1 MVNKMNE
8 AIGVKGGKRDRKRR
22 IIITANQK
30 KKLKENYKRKKQE
43 RIKKLEKEVKNLQLV
58 SFLVAV
64 PISVAG
70 TTVETLL
77 NLREE
82 QKDERLQAKG
92 LQIEERAKA
101 KALQTEELHQ
111 ANKLELGESAIYI
124 EDYQSNDR
132 KFTDYGYPKTIDGKE
147 VVSYPDK
154 KIITIEKKE
163 YPKVVEA
170 KVSLEE
176 NNKNIT
182 LKETLEQPN
191 KQQEESLEQ
200 QEVTEKQ
207 KKVEVKEQKQTIIP
221 IPESKKEI
229 LEENNI
235 FQKITD
241 KKIVAEYEEKLKDI
255 KIELK
260 KLIYEY
266 NVLQQASED
275 LTDSKEAEEIL
286 YQLSI
291 IIKKIE
297 ELKSKMKIDIK
308 DLETEAYLTDIVDQY
323 MDEFKNKNIV
333 SEIKDSD
340 LYIMIA
346 EKLEEVT
353 EKTGT
358 LTNKVEDTKEKLEL
372 DEAQFDKLKESYYN
386 FENFNN
392 QLIAFQSEQDFLLKD
407 LEKKVSESTS
417 ITEQVQYRVQ
427 LMNRQNRRLLQMIAL
442 PMLIPGNRSARA
454 VASATAAYLYF
465 MRNLLNPR
473 LRQQRYRII
482 SVIDYSSEIE
492 KNISKIEDAAISISK
507 TSNKLEEMIR
517 KIEVDFKDYMD
528 TIPECRELL
537 SNLNKLLSDL
547 KEKEEELQKTKQE
560 QEKLLETNNQK
571 VKTLPRTEEV

>member
-1 MVNKMNE
+1 MNE

-30 KKLKENYKRKKQE
+30 KKIKENYKRKKQE
-43 RIKKLEKEVKNLQLV
+43 RIKKLEKEVKNLQLA

-82 QKDERLQAKG
+82 QKEERLQAKG
-92 LQIEERAKA
+92 LQIEERAQA

-191 KQQEESLEQ
+191 KQQEER
-200 QEVTEKQ
+200 

-221 IPESKKEI
+221 IPASKIET
-229 LEENNI
+229 LEENKI

-241 KKIVAEYEEKLKDI
+241 KKIVAEYEEKLKDV

-308 DLETEAYLTDIVDQY
+308 DLETDAYLTDIVDQY

-358 LTNKVEDTKEKLEL
+358 LTNKVEDTKDKLEL
-372 DEAQFDKLKESYYN
+372 DESQFDKLKESYYN

-454 VASATAAYLYF
+454 IASATAAYLYF

-473 LRQQRYRII
+473 LREQRYRII

-492 KNISKIEDAAISISK
+492 RNISKIEDAATSISK

-517 KIEVDFKDYMD
+517 KIEVDFKDYLND
-528 TIPECRELL
+528 IPECRELL

>member
-1 MVNKMNE
+1 MNE

-30 KKLKENYKRKKQE
+30 KKIKENYKRKKQE
-43 RIKKLEKEVKNLQLV
+43 RIKKLEKEVKNLQLA

-82 QKDERLQAKG
+82 QKEERLQAKG
-92 LQIEERAKA
+92 LQIEERAQA

-191 KQQEESLEQ
+191 KQQEER
-200 QEVTEKQ
+200 

-221 IPESKKEI
+221 MPASKTET

-241 KKIVAEYEEKLKDI
+241 KKIVAEYEEKLKDV

-308 DLETEAYLTDIVDQY
+308 DLETDAYLTDIVDQY

-340 LYIMIA
+340 LYIMIE

-358 LTNKVEDTKEKLEL
+358 LTNKVEDTKDKLEL
-372 DEAQFDKLKESYYN
+372 DESQFDKLKESYYN

-454 VASATAAYLYF
+454 IASATAAYLYF

-473 LRQQRYRII
+473 LREQRYRII

-517 KIEVDFKDYMD
+517 KIEVDFKDYLNA
-528 TIPECRELL
+528 IPECRELL

>member
-1 MVNKMNE
+1 
-8 AIGVKGGKRDRKRR
+8 
-22 IIITANQK
+22 
-30 KKLKENYKRKKQE
+30 
-43 RIKKLEKEVKNLQLV
+43 
-58 SFLVAV
+58 
-64 PISVAG
+64 
-70 TTVETLL
+70 
-77 NLREE
+77 
-82 QKDERLQAKG
+82 
-92 LQIEERAKA
+92 
-101 KALQTEELHQ
+101 
-111 ANKLELGESAIYI
+111 
-124 EDYQSNDR
+124 
-132 KFTDYGYPKTIDGKE
+132 
-147 VVSYPDK
+147 
-154 KIITIEKKE
+154 
-163 YPKVVEA
+163 
-170 KVSLEE
+170 
-176 NNKNIT
+176 
-182 LKETLEQPN
+182 
-191 KQQEESLEQ
+191 
-200 QEVTEKQ
+200 
-207 KKVEVKEQKQTIIP
+207 
-221 IPESKKEI
+221 
-229 LEENNI
+229 
-235 FQKITD
+235 
-241 KKIVAEYEEKLKDI
+241 
-255 KIELK
+255 
-260 KLIYEY
+260 
-266 NVLQQASED
+266 
-275 LTDSKEAEEIL
+275 
-286 YQLSI
+286 
-291 IIKKIE
+291 
-297 ELKSKMKIDIK
+297 MKIDIK
-308 DLETEAYLTDIVDQY
+308 DLETDAYLTDIVDQY

-492 KNISKIEDAAISISK
+492 KNISKIEDAATSISK

-517 KIEVDFKDYMD
+517 KIEVDFKDYLND
-528 TIPECRELL
+528 IPECRELL

>member
-1 MVNKMNE
+1 MNE

-30 KKLKENYKRKKQE
+30 KKIKENYKRKKQE
-43 RIKKLEKEVKNLQLV
+43 RIKKLEKEVKNLQLA

-82 QKDERLQAKG
+82 QKEERLQAKG
-92 LQIEERAKA
+92 LQIEERAQA

-191 KQQEESLEQ
+191 KQQEER
-200 QEVTEKQ
+200 

-221 IPESKKEI
+221 MPASKIET

-241 KKIVAEYEEKLKDI
+241 KKIVAEYEEKLKDV

-308 DLETEAYLTDIVDQY
+308 DLETDAYLTDIVDQY

-358 LTNKVEDTKEKLEL
+358 LTNKVEDTKDKLEL
-372 DEAQFDKLKESYYN
+372 DESQFDKLKESYYN

-454 VASATAAYLYF
+454 IASATAAYLYF

-473 LRQQRYRII
+473 LREQRYRII

-492 KNISKIEDAAISISK
+492 KNISKIEDAATSISK

-517 KIEVDFKDYMD
+517 KIEVDFKDYLND
-528 TIPECRELL
+528 IPECRELL

>member
-1 MVNKMNE
+1 MNE

-30 KKLKENYKRKKQE
+30 KKIKENYKRKKQE
-43 RIKKLEKEVKNLQLV
+43 RIKKLEKEVKNLQLA

-82 QKDERLQAKG
+82 QKEERLQAKG
-92 LQIEERAKA
+92 LQIEERAQA

-191 KQQEESLEQ
+191 KQQEER
-200 QEVTEKQ
+200 

-221 IPESKKEI
+221 IPASKIET
-229 LEENNI
+229 LEENKI

-241 KKIVAEYEEKLKDI
+241 KKIVAEYEEKLKDV

-308 DLETEAYLTDIVDQY
+308 DLETDAYLTDIVDQY

-358 LTNKVEDTKEKLEL
+358 LTNKVEDTKDKLEL

-454 VASATAAYLYF
+454 IASATAAYLYF

-473 LRQQRYRII
+473 LREQRYRII

-492 KNISKIEDAAISISK
+492 KNISKIEDAATSISK

-517 KIEVDFKDYMD
+517 KIEVDFKDYLND
-528 TIPECRELL
+528 IPECRELL

>member
-30 KKLKENYKRKKQE
+30 KKIKENYKRKKQE
-43 RIKKLEKEVKNLQLV
+43 RIKKLEKEVKNLQLA

-92 LQIEERAKA
+92 LQIEERAQA

-191 KQQEESLEQ
+191 KQQEER
-200 QEVTEKQ
+200 

-221 IPESKKEI
+221 IPASKIET
-229 LEENNI
+229 LEENKI

-241 KKIVAEYEEKLKDI
+241 KKIVAEYEEKLKDV

-308 DLETEAYLTDIVDQY
+308 DLETDAYLTDIVDQY

-333 SEIKDSD
+333 SEIKDSN

-353 EKTGT
+353 EKTGK
-358 LTNKVEDTKEKLEL
+358 LTNKVEDTKDKLEL
-372 DEAQFDKLKESYYN
+372 DESQFDKLKESYYN

-454 VASATAAYLYF
+454 IASATAAYLYF

-473 LRQQRYRII
+473 LREQRYRII

-492 KNISKIEDAAISISK
+492 KNISKIEDAATSISK

-517 KIEVDFKDYMD
+517 KIEVDFKDYLND
-528 TIPECRELL
+528 IPECRELL

>member
-30 KKLKENYKRKKQE
+30 KKIKENYKRKKQE
-43 RIKKLEKEVKNLQLV
+43 RIKKLEKEVKNLQLA

-82 QKDERLQAKG
+82 QKEERLQAKG
-92 LQIEERAKA
+92 LQIEERAQA

-191 KQQEESLEQ
+191 KQQEER
-200 QEVTEKQ
+200 

-221 IPESKKEI
+221 IPASKIET
-229 LEENNI
+229 LEENKI

-241 KKIVAEYEEKLKDI
+241 KKIVAEYEEKLKDV

-308 DLETEAYLTDIVDQY
+308 DLETDAYLTDIVDQY

-358 LTNKVEDTKEKLEL
+358 LTNKVEDTKDKLEL
-372 DEAQFDKLKESYYN
+372 DESQFDKLKESYYN

-454 VASATAAYLYF
+454 IASATAAYLYF

-473 LRQQRYRII
+473 LREQRYRII

-517 KIEVDFKDYMD
+517 KIEVDFKDYINA
-528 TIPECRELL
+528 IPECRELL

-547 KEKEEELQKTKQE
+547 KEKEEELEKTKQE

>member
-43 RIKKLEKEVKNLQLV
+43 RIKKLEKEVKNLQLA

-82 QKDERLQAKG
+82 QKEERLQAKG

-182 LKETLEQPN
+182 LKETLERPN
-191 KQQEESLEQ
+191 KQQEESLEK

-221 IPESKKEI
+221 IPASKIET
-229 LEENNI
+229 LEENKI

-241 KKIVAEYEEKLKDI
+241 KKIVAEYEEKLKDV

-297 ELKSKMKIDIK
+297 ELKSKMKIDVK
-308 DLETEAYLTDIVDQY
+308 GLETDAYLTDIVDQY

-333 SEIKDSD
+333 SKIKDSD

-353 EKTGT
+353 EKTGK
-358 LTNKVEDTKEKLEL
+358 LTNKVEDTKDKLEL
-372 DEAQFDKLKESYYN
+372 DESQFDKLKESYYN

-454 VASATAAYLYF
+454 IASATAAYLYF

-492 KNISKIEDAAISISK
+492 RNISKIEDAATSISK

-528 TIPECRELL
+528 TLPECRELL

>member
-1 MVNKMNE
+1 
-8 AIGVKGGKRDRKRR
+8 
-22 IIITANQK
+22 
-30 KKLKENYKRKKQE
+30 
-43 RIKKLEKEVKNLQLV
+43 
-58 SFLVAV
+58 
-64 PISVAG
+64 
-70 TTVETLL
+70 
-77 NLREE
+77 
-82 QKDERLQAKG
+82 
-92 LQIEERAKA
+92 
-101 KALQTEELHQ
+101 
-111 ANKLELGESAIYI
+111 
-124 EDYQSNDR
+124 
-132 KFTDYGYPKTIDGKE
+132 
-147 VVSYPDK
+147 
-154 KIITIEKKE
+154 
-163 YPKVVEA
+163 
-170 KVSLEE
+170 
-176 NNKNIT
+176 
-182 LKETLEQPN
+182 
-191 KQQEESLEQ
+191 
-200 QEVTEKQ
+200 
-207 KKVEVKEQKQTIIP
+207 
-221 IPESKKEI
+221 
-229 LEENNI
+229 
-235 FQKITD
+235 
-241 KKIVAEYEEKLKDI
+241 
-255 KIELK
+255 
-260 KLIYEY
+260 
-266 NVLQQASED
+266 
-275 LTDSKEAEEIL
+275 
-286 YQLSI
+286 
-291 IIKKIE
+291 
-297 ELKSKMKIDIK
+297 MKIDIK
-308 DLETEAYLTDIVDQY
+308 DLETDAYLTDIVDQY

-358 LTNKVEDTKEKLEL
+358 LTNKVEDTKDKLEL
-372 DEAQFDKLKESYYN
+372 DESQFDKLKESYYN

-454 VASATAAYLYF
+454 IASATAAYLYF

-473 LRQQRYRII
+473 LREQRYRII

-517 KIEVDFKDYMD
+517 KIEVDFKDYINA
-528 TIPECRELL
+528 IPECRELL

>member
-30 KKLKENYKRKKQE
+30 KKIKENYKRKKQE
-43 RIKKLEKEVKNLQLV
+43 RIKKLEKEVKNLQLA

-82 QKDERLQAKG
+82 QKEERLQAKG
-92 LQIEERAKA
+92 LQIEERAQA

-191 KQQEESLEQ
+191 KQQEER
-200 QEVTEKQ
+200 

-221 IPESKKEI
+221 MPASKTET

-241 KKIVAEYEEKLKDI
+241 KKIVAEYEEKLKDV

-308 DLETEAYLTDIVDQY
+308 DLETDAYLTDIVDQY
-323 MDEFKNKNIV
+323 MDEFKNKNII

-358 LTNKVEDTKEKLEL
+358 LTNKVEDTKDKLEL
-372 DEAQFDKLKESYYN
+372 DESQFDKLKESYYN

-392 QLIAFQSEQDFLLKD
+392 QLIAFQNEQDYMLKE
-407 LEKKVSESTS
+407 LESKIEDSVN
-417 ITEQVQYRVQ
+417 ITEQVTYSFRM
-427 LMNRQNRRLLQMIAL
+427 MNRQSKRLRNLLAI
-442 PMLIPGNRSARA
+442 PMMIPGARSAKA
-454 VASATAAYLYF
+454 VATATAAYLLF
-465 MRNLLNPR
+465 AKNLVKPR
-473 LRQQRYRII
+473 LQEKKYRII
-482 SVIDYSSEIE
+482 EVKDYSKEIE
-492 KNISKIEDAAISISK
+492 SNISKIEEAVNMISK
-507 TSNKLEEMIR
+507 TSNKLEEMISN
-517 KIEVDFKDYMD
+517 IEKNFKDYID
-528 TIPECRELL
+528 ELPECRELL
-537 SNLNKLLSDL
+537 DNLNKLLDDM
-547 KEKEEELQKTKQE
+547 KAKEEELERTKQA
-560 QEKLLETNNQK
+560 QNKLLEHNNQK
-571 VKTLPRTEEV
+571 VKTMPRTEEM

>member
-43 RIKKLEKEVKNLQLV
+43 RIKKLEKEVKNLQLA

-82 QKDERLQAKG
+82 QKEERLQAKG
-92 LQIEERAKA
+92 LQIEERAQA

-191 KQQEESLEQ
+191 KQQEER
-200 QEVTEKQ
+200 

-221 IPESKKEI
+221 IPASKIET
-229 LEENNI
+229 LEENKI

-241 KKIVAEYEEKLKDI
+241 KKIVAEYEEKLKDV

-308 DLETEAYLTDIVDQY
+308 DLETDAYLTDIVDQY

-358 LTNKVEDTKEKLEL
+358 LTNKVEDTKDKLEL
-372 DEAQFDKLKESYYN
+372 DESQFDKLKESYYN

-454 VASATAAYLYF
+454 IASATAAYLYF

-473 LRQQRYRII
+473 LREQRYRII

-492 KNISKIEDAAISISK
+492 KNISKIEDAATSISK

-517 KIEVDFKDYMD
+517 KIEVDFKDYLND
-528 TIPECRELL
+528 IPECRELL

>member
-30 KKLKENYKRKKQE
+30 KKIKENYKRKKQE
-43 RIKKLEKEVKNLQLV
+43 RIKKLEKEVKNLQLA

-82 QKDERLQAKG
+82 QKEERLQAKG
-92 LQIEERAKA
+92 LQIEERAQA

-191 KQQEESLEQ
+191 KQQEER
-200 QEVTEKQ
+200 

-221 IPESKKEI
+221 MPASKIET

-241 KKIVAEYEEKLKDI
+241 KKIVAEYEEKLKDV

-308 DLETEAYLTDIVDQY
+308 DLETDAYLTDIVDQY

-340 LYIMIA
+340 LYIMIE

-358 LTNKVEDTKEKLEL
+358 LTNKVEDTKDKLEL
-372 DEAQFDKLKESYYN
+372 DESQFDKLKESYYN

-454 VASATAAYLYF
+454 IASATAAYLYF

-473 LRQQRYRII
+473 LREQRYRII

-492 KNISKIEDAAISISK
+492 KNISKIEDAATSISK

-517 KIEVDFKDYMD
+517 KIEVDFKDYLND
-528 TIPECRELL
+528 IPECRELL

>member
-43 RIKKLEKEVKNLQLV
+43 RIKKLEKEVKNLQLA

-92 LQIEERAKA
+92 LQIEERAQA

-191 KQQEESLEQ
+191 KQQEER
-200 QEVTEKQ
+200 

-221 IPESKKEI
+221 IPASKIET
-229 LEENNI
+229 LEENKI

-241 KKIVAEYEEKLKDI
+241 KKIVAEYEEKLKDV

-308 DLETEAYLTDIVDQY
+308 DLETDAYLTDIVDQY

-346 EKLEEVT
+346 KKLEEVT

-358 LTNKVEDTKEKLEL
+358 LTNKVEDTKDKLEL
-372 DEAQFDKLKESYYN
+372 DESQFDKLKESYYN

-454 VASATAAYLYF
+454 IASATAAYLYF

-473 LRQQRYRII
+473 LREQRYRII

-517 KIEVDFKDYMD
+517 KIEVDFKDYINA
-528 TIPECRELL
+528 IPECRELL